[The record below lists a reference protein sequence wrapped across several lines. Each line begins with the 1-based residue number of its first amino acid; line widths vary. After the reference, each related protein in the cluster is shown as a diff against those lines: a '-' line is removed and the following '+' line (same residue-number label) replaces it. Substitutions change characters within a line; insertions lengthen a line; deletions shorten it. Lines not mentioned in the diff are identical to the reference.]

1 MQIEKLSTQ
10 VEVKASLFGFEVWV
24 NGLKVIETHSSRE
37 AYDFAFQVKHPE
49 RWPSVWEQEGM
60 LH

>member
-1 MQIEKLSTQ
+1 MQIEKLSEQ

-24 NGLKVIETHSSRE
+24 NGLKVIETHSRRE
-37 AYDFAFQVKHPE
+37 AYDFAFSVKHPE
-49 RWPSVWEQEGM
+49 RWPAVWEQERM